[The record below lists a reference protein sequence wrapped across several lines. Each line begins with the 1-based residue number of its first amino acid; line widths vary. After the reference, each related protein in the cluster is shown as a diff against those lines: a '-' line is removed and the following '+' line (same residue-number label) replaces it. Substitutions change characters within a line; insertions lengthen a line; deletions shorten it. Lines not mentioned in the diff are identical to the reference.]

1 MADSFHSSQD
11 PNMRKAFLVA
21 GLGFG
26 DEGKGATVDFLVRE
40 QGAGLVVRYNGG
52 AQAAHN
58 VVTEDGRE
66 HTFSQFGSG
75 TFVPDVLT
83 LLSHYVII
91 NPISMIQE
99 AEHLAELGVTDAF
112 SRTFISQDCVIV
124 TPYQRALNRLTE
136 ISRGDAR
143 HGSCGMG
150 IGQARK
156 DHLELGNQV
165 LFAGDI
171 QRDGLAS
178 SHGRKKL
185 EFLRQRCLKEAW
197 DMERLLPDSNQV
209 FEEWNLL
216 HDADSVERIWRRY
229 MHWSNVSR
237 ITSDEAGIIQGQ
249 SCVVFEGAQGILL
262 DEMYG
267 TAPHNTWT
275 NTTFSNAF
283 SLLISAEHSDPAKRQ
298 WWDLVKIG
306 CLRSYHTRHGQ
317 GPFPT
322 EEPELLRLLPEPH
335 NDSGNFQGGFRV
347 GRFDYVLAAQALK
360 IIGGVDYIAM
370 SHMDRLPVWNSV
382 VSEEQFI
389 DFVEH
394 NLGTPI
400 NILGYGP
407 RACDRRRR
415 EQSKLDTQLWSPD
428 LLARVP
434 CSNDEPVTFK
444 QPV

>member
-1 MADSFHSSQD
+1 
-11 PNMRKAFLVA
+11 MRKAFLVA

-75 TFVPDVLT
+75 TFVPGVST
-83 LLSHYVII
+83 LLSRYVIV
-91 NPISMIQE
+91 NPLSMIQE
-99 AEHLAELGVTDAF
+99 NEHLVELGINDAF
-112 SRTFISQDCVIV
+112 QRTNVSRYCVIV
-124 TPYQRALNRLTE
+124 TPYQRALNRLVE

-156 DHLELGNQV
+156 DHLEYGDRV
-165 LFAGDI
+165 LLAGDLKY
-171 QRDGLAS
+171 DDDS
-178 SHGRKKL
+178 SRKKL
-185 EFLRQRCLKEAW
+185 EFLRQSCLKEAW
-197 DMERLLPDSNQV
+197 DLERLLPDTNQV

-216 HDADSVERIWRRY
+216 HDADSVDRIMQRY
-229 MHWSNVSR
+229 KFWSNVVQ
-237 ITSDEAGIIQGQ
+237 ITSYERELINKETCI
-249 SCVVFEGAQGILL
+249 VFEGAQGVLL
-262 DEMYG
+262 DERHG

-275 NTTFSNAF
+275 DTTFSNAL
-283 SLLISAEHSDPAKRQ
+283 SILIDAESGFPTDKMK
-298 WWDLVKIG
+298 WWELVKIG

-322 EEPELLRLLPEPH
+322 EEPELLPLLPEPH

-347 GRFDYVLAAQALK
+347 GRFDYTLASQALK
-360 IIGGVDYIAM
+360 IIGGVDYISM
-370 SHMDRLPVWNSV
+370 SHMDRLPAIWSTRARTIAD
-382 VSEEQFI
+382 EEQFI
-389 DFVEH
+389 SIVER

-415 EQSKLDTQLWSPD
+415 EQTRLGTQLWSAD
-428 LLARVP
+428 MLARLP
-434 CSNDEPVTFK
+434 RGDDEPPTLEQSV
-444 QPV
+444 